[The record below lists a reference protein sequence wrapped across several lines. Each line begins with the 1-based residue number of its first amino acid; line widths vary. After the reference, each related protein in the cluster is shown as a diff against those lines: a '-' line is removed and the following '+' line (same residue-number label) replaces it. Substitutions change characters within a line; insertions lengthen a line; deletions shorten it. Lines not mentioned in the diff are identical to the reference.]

1 MPPSPPGLKFDE
13 ASYAYLQTLT
23 AYFFPTVTTQIANVL
38 CKRSSKSSLFSVHFL
53 NPTHRREALEAI
65 SKWRAPRY
73 TTRVRID
80 YHIKGPAEV
89 AGVHAFVALAGS
101 LLLLPI
107 KFAWMTLTQLLVK
120 IERPVIVP
128 LTDRLARFLERHYII
143 FNLVSNPL
151 IDIGILFELGL
162 CYIFFYTPLADIYYF
177 APVPWHVYLFAFHG
191 TALLLAFEEIKKHF
205 RRKGHELEFLG

>member
-1 MPPSPPGLKFDE
+1 MTAYQPSLKFDE

-65 SKWRAPRY
+65 AKWRAPRY

-80 YHIKGPAEV
+80 YHIKGAAEV
-89 AGVHAFVALAGS
+89 AGVHAFVALVGT

-107 KFAWMTLTQLLVK
+107 KFAWMILTQLLVK

-128 LTDRLARFLERHYII
+128 LTDRLPPFLFPHYII
-143 FNLVSNPL
+143 
-151 IDIGILFELGL
+151 
-162 CYIFFYTPLADIYYF
+162 
-177 APVPWHVYLFAFHG
+177 
-191 TALLLAFEEIKKHF
+191 
-205 RRKGHELEFLG
+205 